1 MSAKILEKILF
12 VDDDVNLLQAVK
24 RRYRKKFN
32 IVTASSAKEGL
43 EMLASNQFAVVVSDL
58 QMPEMNG
65 IEFLAKVREEYPD
78 VTRVML
84 TGNADLKAAIDAVNN
99 GHIFRFCTKPCPVD
113 VMINTLWSAI
123 EQYRLVNAERELL
136 EKTLL
141 GSVKVL
147 TDILAL
153 VNPIAFGRASR
164 VTNYVKK
171 ITRKLA
177 LKDVWKFEIAA
188 MLSQIGCVTLPGEA
202 LEKVYRNQELGEE
215 EKKMYES
222 HPVVGQDLISK
233 IPRLDE
239 VGQIIAY
246 QEKLFNGA
254 GKPENGV
261 KGKEIP
267 LGARILKIAL
277 DFDILVHNGM
287 RPSLAFE
294 EMKTLVFTL
303 FLLAQSGD
311 PDALSDQALQL
322 ARQKEFTKAEQL
334 WQKALAAS
342 PRHFASLFNLGFL
355 NFSRQ
360 RFPQAE
366 SYLRRAA
373 QVKPDDFNTHY
384 LLGATLV
391 NL

>member
-1 MSAKILEKILF
+1 VSAKILEKILF

-261 KGKEIP
+261 KGNEIP

-294 EMKTLVFTL
+294 EMKKREEWY
-303 FLLAQSGD
+303 D
-311 PDALSDQALQL
+311 PDILSVLPSVISEEEAVRIKEVDIEELNTSMVL
-322 ARQKEFTKAEQL
+322 AEDVKTTKGVLLISQGQEVTLSLIRRLKNFAQTVGVKEPIKVILREEND
-334 WQKALAAS
+334 LA
-342 PRHFASLFNLGFL
+342 
-355 NFSRQ
+355 
-360 RFPQAE
+360 
-366 SYLRRAA
+366 
-373 QVKPDDFNTHY
+373 
-384 LLGATLV
+384 
-391 NL
+391 

>member
-294 EMKTLVFTL
+294 EMKKREEWY
-303 FLLAQSGD
+303 D
-311 PDALSDQALQL
+311 PDILSVLPSVISEEEAARIKEVDIEELDTSMVL
-322 ARQKEFTKAEQL
+322 AEDVKTTKGVLLISQGQEVTPSLIRRLKNFAQTVGVKEPIKVILREEND
-334 WQKALAAS
+334 LA
-342 PRHFASLFNLGFL
+342 
-355 NFSRQ
+355 
-360 RFPQAE
+360 
-366 SYLRRAA
+366 
-373 QVKPDDFNTHY
+373 
-384 LLGATLV
+384 
-391 NL
+391 

>member
-153 VNPIAFGRASR
+153 VNTIAFGRASR

-294 EMKTLVFTL
+294 EMKKREEWY
-303 FLLAQSGD
+303 D
-311 PDALSDQALQL
+311 PDILSVLPSVISEEEAVRIKEVDIEELNTSMVL
-322 ARQKEFTKAEQL
+322 AEDVKTTKGVLLISQGQEVTPSLIRRLKNFAQTVGVKEPIKVILREEND
-334 WQKALAAS
+334 LA
-342 PRHFASLFNLGFL
+342 
-355 NFSRQ
+355 
-360 RFPQAE
+360 
-366 SYLRRAA
+366 
-373 QVKPDDFNTHY
+373 
-384 LLGATLV
+384 
-391 NL
+391 